1 MMGLA
6 MASQLKQ
13 LYTRVRYQRPE
24 SANPKLVL
32 RSMTQRYLFSMLSD
46 EPNVNPT
53 DQGGEN
59 SATNEIPAAAPAN
72 QQMATANPQEEPEER
87 YCWVCFATEEDD
99 KFAPWVQ
106 PCNCR
111 GATKW
116 VHQSCLKRWIDEKQ
130 KGNPYKSISCPQCQ
144 TRYIIILP
152 SMGSFAF
159 LLERL
164 DIIAKQL
171 SPGMAAGAI
180 VCSIY
185 WSAITFGAVTVLQT
199 TGFERGL
206 SMMEQA
212 EPIALLLC
220 LPTIPVALVIGRMF
234 RWEDIVLRFL
244 QNRQFDVRN
253 NEPSPNYPEVF
264 PSSTISASE
273 PLSVT
278 RIFCGALLLPTVS
291 NIVGKIFFKSVK
303 NDLHRTLLGGF
314 AFVVVKG
321 VLKIYFHQKKHY
333 RAKQRQI
340 LDYTPE
346 NVRKYWMRSQP
357 PEGNDRPGQHGQEQ
371 GIMRQPP
378 IEERNE
384 RDLTRVGNKPYP
396 GPAYQSI
403 ARLVFLRIVH
413 RINKAVSETAARY
426 RLPEIAQAIFASLQ
440 QYPILALAVAIVIFT
455 FTLPFLV
462 FIFFTITTAVMAF
475 TGFVL
480 IEGALITAASV
491 MLI

>member
-1 MMGLA
+1 MLTGNQEFNPVDGQGNDEKA
-6 MASQLKQ
+6 TADGDAGAAASVAASQQ
-13 LYTRVRYQRPE
+13 AQ
-24 SANPKLVL
+24 
-32 RSMTQRYLFSMLSD
+32 
-46 EPNVNPT
+46 
-53 DQGGEN
+53 
-59 SATNEIPAAAPAN
+59 
-72 QQMATANPQEEPEER
+72 PQEEER

-99 KFAPWVQ
+99 KVAPWVQ

-152 SMGSFAF
+152 TMGSFAF

-220 LPTIPVALVIGRMF
+220 LPTIPVLLVIGRMF

-244 QNRQFDVRN
+244 QNRQFDVRKYPVISLMLPVS
-253 NEPSPNYPEVF
+253 NEPSPRYPEPY
-264 PSSTISASE
+264 PSSTVTTSE

-291 NIVGKIFFKSVK
+291 TVVGKILFKSIK

-314 AFVVVKG
+314 VFVAVKG
-321 VLKIYFHQKKHY
+321 VLKIYFHQKKHN

-346 NVRKYWMRSQP
+346 NVRKYTLRTQP
-357 PEGNDRPGQHGQEQ
+357 PEGQHQHGQQ
-371 GIMRQPP
+371 ASQLD
-378 IEERNE
+378 RN
-384 RDLTRVGNKPYP
+384 RADLVEG
-396 GPAYQSI
+396 
-403 ARLVFLRIVH
+403 
-413 RINKAVSETAARY
+413 
-426 RLPEIAQAIFASLQ
+426 
-440 QYPILALAVAIVIFT
+440 
-455 FTLPFLV
+455 
-462 FIFFTITTAVMAF
+462 
-475 TGFVL
+475 TG
-480 IEGALITAASV
+480 
-491 MLI
+491 

>member
-1 MMGLA
+1 ML
-6 MASQLKQ
+6 
-13 LYTRVRYQRPE
+13 TDEPE
-24 SANPKLVL
+24 VNTTEQAGANP
-32 RSMTQRYLFSMLSD
+32 
-46 EPNVNPT
+46 P
-53 DQGGEN
+53 
-59 SATNEIPAAAPAN
+59 TNEVPAPGTAD
-72 QQMATANPQEEPEER
+72 QQLVTSTPQEEPEER

-152 SMGSFAF
+152 SMGSFAL

-244 QNRQFDVRN
+244 QNRQFDIRKYPVISLMLPVT
-253 NEPSPNYPEVF
+253 NEPSPNYPEAF
-264 PSSTISASE
+264 PSNTISASE

-291 NIVGKIFFKSVK
+291 TIVGKIFFKSVK

-321 VLKIYFHQKKHY
+321 VLKIYFHQKKHN

-346 NVRKYWMRSQP
+346 NVRKYWIRNQP
-357 PEGNDRPGQHGQEQ
+357 PEVNDRPGQQGQEQ
-371 GIMRQPP
+371 GILQQPAN
-378 IEERNE
+378 EERNE
-384 RDLTRVGNKPYP
+384 ENVVN
-396 GPAYQSI
+396 
-403 ARLVFLRIVH
+403 
-413 RINKAVSETAARY
+413 
-426 RLPEIAQAIFASLQ
+426 
-440 QYPILALAVAIVIFT
+440 
-455 FTLPFLV
+455 
-462 FIFFTITTAVMAF
+462 
-475 TGFVL
+475 
-480 IEGALITAASV
+480 GAG
-491 MLI
+491 